1 MRIAQPQTTAGTR
14 PSNLPR
20 AWVLACCTCG
30 LLALPLLVFAKD
42 AGPGTRTVK
51 LQAGSRSVT
60 VPEGRVWK
68 IIGVVPYRS
77 ESRIGTADAMIDG
90 QMLVGEDRSLTIS
103 GKFDVLV
110 NRKSHPHLLVLPGA
124 KVSVGDSR
132 HTLTIKEY
140 KEN

>member
-1 MRIAQPQTTAGTR
+1 M
-14 PSNLPR
+14 LP
-20 AWVLACCTCG
+20 V
-30 LLALPLLVFAKD
+30 LVFAKD
-42 AGPGTRTVK
+42 GGGTRTIT

-60 VPEGRVWK
+60 VPQGRLWK
-68 IIGVVPYRS
+68 IIGVVPYKS
-77 ESRIGTADAMIDG
+77 KSGIGTADAMIDG

-110 NRKSHPHLLVLPGA
+110 NRKSHPHLLILPGS

-132 HTLTIKEY
+132 HTLTVKEY